1 MTEQELIDLKQE
13 IDKAKEKSL
22 QLKGQKDALLQQLKD
37 DWNCNSIEE
46 TLKKIKLLEKQNAE
60 LLSEIEEGMSE
71 LEASYFKD
79 E

>member
-1 MTEQELIDLKQE
+1 MTEQELIELKQE

-37 DWNCNSIEE
+37 DWNCTSIEE
-46 TLKKIKLLEKQNAE
+46 ATKKIKLVENQTAE
-60 LLSEIEEGMSE
+60 LLNEIEEGMLE
-71 LEASYFKD
+71 LEKNYFKD